1 MPKADSSKKKLE
13 TLPDMPGG
21 NIVLYAAPD
30 AAALSRIVGEYNFA
44 LDLLDDYGYQRMA
57 VSGGK
62 FGGHRY
68 PAIRCRFYSTVKS
81 SELKFA

>member
-13 TLPDMPGG
+13 TLPDVPGG
-21 NIVLYAAPD
+21 DIVLYAAPD
-30 AAALSRIVGEYNFA
+30 ATALSRIVGEYNFA
-44 LDLLDDYGYQRMA
+44 LDLLDDYDCQPMA
-57 VSGGK
+57 VPGGK
-62 FGGHRY
+62 FGEYRC